1 MKKKLLLIAQVI
13 EYVFTFI
20 YAVTTALF
28 YSVSE
33 NIYWLFMV
41 LALLSLCMGLYT
53 ESLKFRVRE
62 KNKADKIAL
71 IVITCISVV
80 ACPACLFNLF
90 ALLNKGNDK
99 YVAAVNPE
107 YKIKERG
114 EVAWYKKAPFIVAV
128 CALCVIVVAS
138 FVGMGFETTGFSVSV
153 KDYTLTK
160 ADTDKYNRDQPL
172 NGQSYTIDDPSVSVS
187 YTVYKPSD
195 ASPTNLLPAVF
206 VVPGFTRTKATMSQ
220 YAIEL
225 SRRGAVVFVI
235 DPGSQGGTTY
245 GGYEYDYE
253 YVYETEIGADGKEV
267 IKRDEKG
274 NKIFKLD
281 GEGNKIFKL
290 DENGN
295 KIWSP
300 KLDNK
305 DNKIQNSYS
314 VARSGMGYLLQYVYN
329 NIDAFDYIDRDYI
342 GMVGHSAGGGDATKL
357 AADFAGATYNDSI
370 VKALYISGYIKTSA
384 ANSYYQLRCNAALSY
399 AKYDE
404 GAFRYQDENQAYE
417 VIALRF
423 INEVNSKT
431 ASANGKFNNFIE
443 DQDYG
448 DIETGTYR
456 IIHHEDINHCF
467 EMYDAASI
475 TNTTNFF
482 RRSLGLET
490 AIDDGSQVWFG
501 QEISNGLALV
511 AAFAL
516 ILALAYLTI
525 EYVPFMKSL
534 GAAGQKRVAAEKQI
548 REAYTSDL
556 YIRSTVDVPQ
566 KYKSFGKRLLFWLP
580 TILTAIIACLDYI
593 PLARLSMD
601 LFPDAAGNV
610 YTYYFPARMM
620 NAVFMWAVVNGA
632 LGLVVWS
639 LTTLCENAYYSIYAK
654 VTGTPNR
661 SDWSKFKGLA
671 VKPFDLLKSL
681 GLAIVLFFVFY
692 GVLQLMYVITHQDW
706 RFMLISASPLQ
717 WRFLVTWAIYLAGF
731 YVFYVSNSI
740 RVNLTVAREGY
751 KEWQVLLIGGLANSL
766 GLVFI
771 IIINYF
777 VYFKTGTV
785 FYGYYSPTD
794 ASEMWLYINM
804 VFGLIPMMFILPIFN
819 RLIYKKTGNVY
830 GGALLWCMIFIMMSL
845 SASISFVPM

>member
-1 MKKKLLLIAQVI
+1 MKKKLLLTAQVL
-13 EYVFTFI
+13 EYVFTFV
-20 YAVTTALF
+20 YAFITALF
-28 YSVSE
+28 FSVSE
-33 NIYWLFMV
+33 NVYWLFLV
-41 LALLSLCMGLYT
+41 LALLSLCLGLYT
-53 ESLKFRVRE
+53 ESIKIRLSE
-62 KNKADKIAL
+62 NKPSDKTAL
-71 IVITCISVV
+71 IVIACLSVI
-80 ACPACLFNLF
+80 ACPACLFNLLAF
-90 ALLNKGNDK
+90 LNKGNDK
-99 YVAAVNPE
+99 YVLSVNPE
-107 YKIKERG
+107 YKVKERS
-114 EVAWYKKAPFIVAV
+114 EVKWYKKASFIVAV
-128 CALCVIVVAS
+128 CAFALILVAS
-138 FVGMGFETTGFSVSV
+138 FVGMGFETTGGSVSV

-160 ADTDKYNRDQPL
+160 ADTDLYNRDQPL
-172 NGQSYTIDDPSVSVS
+172 NGTSYTIDDPTVSVS
-187 YTVYKPSD
+187 YTVYKPND
-195 ASPTNLLPAVF
+195 ASPTNLMPAVF

-245 GGYEYDYE
+245 GGYDYDVEKEE
-253 YVYETEIGADGKEV
+253 YV
-267 IKRDEKG
+267 
-274 NKIFKLD
+274 LD
-281 GEGNKIFKL
+281 A
-290 DENGN
+290 NGN
-295 KIWSP
+295 KT
-300 KLDNK
+300 
-305 DNKIQNSYS
+305 QNSYS

-329 NIDAFDYIDRDYI
+329 NIDTFDYIDRDFI

-384 ANSYYQLRCNAALSY
+384 ANVYYQLRCNAALSY

-404 GAFRYQDENQAYE
+404 GSFRYQDENQAYE
-417 VIALRF
+417 VIAKRF
-423 INEVNSKT
+423 INEVNSK
-431 ASANGKFNNFIE
+431 ANSANGKFDRFIE

-448 DIETGTYR
+448 NIENGTYR

-482 RRSLGLET
+482 RRTLALET
-490 AIDDGSQVWFG
+490 DIPDDSQVWFG
-501 QEISNGLALV
+501 QELSNGLSLV

-516 ILALAYLTI
+516 MIALAYLVV

-534 GAAGQKRVAAEKQI
+534 AAAGDKRVAAEKEI
-548 REAYTSDL
+548 RNAYTSDL
-556 YIRSTVDVPQ
+556 YIRSTVDTERKVR
-566 KYKSFGKRLLFWLP
+566 SFGKRLLFWLP

-632 LGLVVWS
+632 IGLVVWS
-639 LTTLCENAYYSIYAK
+639 LTTLCENAYYTVYAK

-671 VKPFDLLKSL
+671 VNPIDLLKSL
-681 GLAIVLFFVFY
+681 GLAVVLFLVFY
-692 GVLQLMYVITHQDW
+692 GLLQLMYIITHQDW

-717 WRFLVTWAIYLAGF
+717 PRFVVTWAIYLAGF

-766 GLVFI
+766 GVVFI

-830 GGALLWCMIFIMMSL
+830 AGALLWCMIFIMMSL